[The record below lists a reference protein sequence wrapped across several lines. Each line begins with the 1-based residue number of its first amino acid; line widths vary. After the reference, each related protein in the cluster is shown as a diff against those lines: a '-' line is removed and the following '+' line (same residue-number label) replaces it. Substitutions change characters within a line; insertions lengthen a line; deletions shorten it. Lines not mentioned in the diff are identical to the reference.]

1 MSTGEAIRSRTSTSS
16 IPKLDAVGVL
26 SEFPLYTHALVSG
39 RRPRGRGRCGARAWS
54 ILDGLVSARRRP
66 VAVRLASPGQRL
78 EWGAY
83 LCEESAEEQGDE
95 GERRALSC
103 RSVQTAVARL
113 QCPECGAQTAVPRWW
128 CLGCVAQNAV
138 ELASAQCMASQ
149 RFLRCVPVRGKC
161 RRTR

>member
-1 MSTGEAIRSRTSTSS
+1 MGLDEMKQYRMRSGTMCTGEAIRSRTSTSS
-16 IPKLDAVGVL
+16 IPKLDAFGVL

-39 RRPRGRGRCGARAWS
+39 RRPRERGRCGARAWS

-95 GERRALSC
+95 GERRALELSFC
-103 RSVQTAVARL
+103 PDCGSQIAVPRMR
-113 QCPECGAQTAVPRWW
+113 CPDCGAQIRDCDAVWT
-128 CLGCVAQNAV
+128 L
-138 ELASAQCMASQ
+138 
-149 RFLRCVPVRGKC
+149 
-161 RRTR
+161 

>member
-1 MSTGEAIRSRTSTSS
+1 MGLDEMKQYRMRSGTMSTGEAIRSRTSTSS
-16 IPKLDAVGVL
+16 IPKLDAVGAL
-26 SEFPLYTHALVSG
+26 SEFPLDTHALVSG
-39 RRPRGRGRCGARAWS
+39 RRPRERGRCGARAWS

-113 QCPECGAQTAVPRWW
+113 QCPECGAQTAVPR
-128 CLGCVAQNAV
+128 LGIA
-138 ELASAQCMASQ
+138 M
-149 RFLRCVPVRGKC
+149 RCGLYRW
-161 RRTR
+161 